1 MVFFYFGIFILLNF
15 INKTLSEYEQIF
27 CHEVPFCN
35 RFMFWGEQAPIYYV
49 DNKTISIS
57 SNIIKGTLKNF
68 NHDYISNPHDLEFTL
83 FVLKSGL
90 FRMKIK
96 PIGEDRFELDSNDD
110 PFEMKNSQKRKNIK
124 TSSSYDNIV
133 LYYYTHKKVKYELEI
148 KFSPFQIHYKI
159 NNKMVFFINSK
170 NLFDIEFPGKDF
182 KSSEEDIMQTLK
194 LDILIPE
201 SIILSGLPERAG
213 NVGLID
219 TNNDEYYHF
228 YNIDMFKY
236 PQKNFAGIYGL
247 IPFMM
252 TQSYGGNVIGGFI
265 WNNPSET
272 FVGVKSLNEGKNVIW
287 MSETGIF
294 DFSFWSSE
302 NIDSFYK
309 TYHRFI
315 GKTPLPNIFSLG
327 YHQSRYTYHSID
339 DMKKIDNK
347 FDEYNIPYDS
357 IWFDIDH
364 TDGKRY
370 FTYDQNFFEPSKVEK
385 FLFDLEKKGRKAV
398 FIIDPHIK
406 VDKWYHIYYDSMKK
420 NYLLKFEGKDFI
432 GKCWCGDASFL
443 DFFNKEVRNY
453 WKNLILKTD
462 SYFFNS
468 KIIHLWND
476 MNEPSVF
483 DIKRN
488 TIPKSST
495 FIYNNKKYEHRN
507 AHNIYGYL
515 MHKETYEA
523 LKEKYENKI
532 RPFVLTRSFFLGSH
546 KYSALWTGDI
556 ISSFN
561 GMEYTIPMLIQLSLS
576 GYSFVGSDIGGF
588 ADNGD
593 VDLYI
598 RWYQNGIFFP
608 FFRQHTHSHS
618 YRREIWLF
626 DYEQFEIMKNCII
639 IRYQIIPYIYREFYK
654 HYYKG
659 IPIIRPLWFYY
670 KNELTM
676 SKFGNNEFLFGE
688 NILVRPVL
696 NRKED
701 KENKIN
707 LYLPEDERWYNFY
720 NNEELLVKGEIEY
733 LISKETIGAFIKGGS
748 IIPKKMRLRRST
760 LLMKNDPLTLIITLD
775 NNNFAEGIIYFDD
788 ESNFDYEKGI
798 YSVLKITYKDNIIS
812 NKWEKN
818 GYKVLNKIEKI
829 IISGNNNNISS
840 VELIKND
847 IKKNVEFI
855 QFENK
860 IIEIKRIGNEKLCEN
875 FEKWEFILK

>member
-1 MVFFYFGIFILLNF
+1 MIFFFFGFFIILNI
-15 INKTLSEYEQIF
+15 INKSQEKYEQIY

-68 NHDYISNPHDLEFTL
+68 NRDYISNAHDLEFIL
-83 FVLKSGL
+83 YVLKSGL

-96 PIGEDRFELDSNDD
+96 PIGEERFELDPEDE
-110 PFEMKNSQKRKNIK
+110 PFEMKKSQKRKNIK
-124 TSSSYDNIV
+124 TSSSNDNIV
-133 LYYYTHKKVKYELEI
+133 LYYYTHKKAKYELEI

-182 KSSEEDIMQTLK
+182 KPTEEDIMQTIK

-213 NVGLID
+213 NVGLTD

-228 YNIDMFKY
+228 YNIDMFKF
-236 PQKNFAGIYGL
+236 PKKQFSGIYGF
-247 IPFMM
+247 IPFIM

-272 FVGVKSLNEGKNVIW
+272 FIGVKSLNEGKNVIW

-302 NIDSFYK
+302 DIDSFYK
-309 TYHRFI
+309 IYHRFI

-327 YHQSRYTYHSID
+327 YHQSRYTYHNVE
-339 DMKKIDNK
+339 DMRKIDNK

-357 IWFDIDH
+357 IWFDIEH
-364 TDGKRY
+364 TDGQRY
-370 FTYDQNFFEPSKVEK
+370 FTYDQNNFEPSKVEK
-385 FLFDLEKKGRKAV
+385 FLSELEKKGRKV
-398 FIIDPHIK
+398 IYIIDPHIK

-420 NYLLKFEGKDFI
+420 NYLLKYQGQNFV
-432 GKCWCGDASFL
+432 GKCWCGDASYL
-443 DFFNKEVRNY
+443 DFYNKEVRNY
-453 WKNLILKTD
+453 WRNLILKSD
-462 SYFFNS
+462 SYFLNS
-468 KIIHLWND
+468 KIIHIWND

-483 DIKRN
+483 DIHRN
-488 TIPKSST
+488 TLPKSST

-515 MHKETYEA
+515 MHKETYEG
-523 LKEKYENKI
+523 LREKYENKI
-532 RPFVLTRSFFLGSH
+532 RPFVLTRSFFIGSH
-546 KYSALWTGDI
+546 KYSFLWTGDV

-561 GMEYTIPMLIQLSLS
+561 GLEMTIPMLIQLSLS
-576 GYSFVGSDIGGF
+576 GFSFIGSDIGGF

-598 RWYQNGIFFP
+598 RWYQSGVFFP
-608 FFRQHTHSHS
+608 FFRQHTHLHTH
-618 YRREIWLF
+618 RREIWLF
-626 DYEQFEIMKNCII
+626 TKENFENMKLSVL
-639 IRYQIIPYIYREFYK
+639 IRYQILPYIYREFFK
-654 HYYKG
+654 HYSKG

-670 KNELTM
+670 KNEMTL
-676 SKFGNNEFLFGE
+676 SKFSNNEYLFGE

-696 NRKED
+696 NRNED
-701 KENKIN
+701 RENKIN

-720 NNEELLVKGEIEY
+720 NNEEISNKGDFDYNIN
-733 LISKETIGAFIKGGS
+733 KFNIGAFIKGGS
-748 IIPKKMRLRRST
+748 VIPKKMRLRRSS
-760 LLMKNDPLTLIITLD
+760 LLMKKDPLTLIITLD
-775 NNNFAEGIIYFDD
+775 NNNYAEGFIYFDD
-788 ESNFDYEKGI
+788 ENNFDYEKGI
-798 YSVLKITYKDNIIS
+798 YSILNVYYKDGVIS

-818 GYKVLNKIEKI
+818 SYKVENKIETI
-829 IISGNNNNISS
+829 IISGHQNFVNSI
-840 VELIKND
+840 ELIKND
-847 IKKNVEFI
+847 IKKKVEFI
-855 QFENK
+855 QYENK
-860 IIEIKRIGNEKLCEN
+860 IIEIKRIGNENLCEN
-875 FEKWEFILK
+875 FMEWEFILK